1 MYFEPD
7 ARTHRPACCCATY
20 TSTCGYKSAS
30 SNTRKR
36 LFTGKGRQRATG
48 RARSKVPTL
57 NLFPARGLTEKR
69 RKLFGGG
76 PVSQGVAEEIYKNT
90 SSGNFLEQPLLPS
103 HESRNK
109 GASFLEGVPFPRG
122 LPKRFTKTRLQATF
136 LNSPPHPAMNQ
147 ETKAQAF
154 WRGSR
159 FPGGCRR
166 DLQKHVFRQLFLE
179 QPPPPNHEWRSN
191 TPRGLWFG
199 PLPWRLR
206 LPNGHFGSFG
216 NYPKHFHK
224 EKNVFFSYALL
235 VLCWC
240 SAGALLVL
248 SWCSVCSLQKEHK
261 SPIPKGFR
269 VQTFAVTA
277 APPKRPFLQL

>member
-57 NLFPARGLTEKR
+57 NLFPARGLTEKK

-76 PVSQGVAEEIYKNT
+76 PASQGVAEEIYKNT
-90 SSGNFLEQPLLPS
+90 SSGNFLEQPLPPAKSKHICPRADYKHYHVEKRVFHLFA
-103 HESRNK
+103 
-109 GASFLEGVPFPRG
+109 ASNRRTEARG
-122 LPKRFTKTRLQATF
+122 LTEKR
-136 LNSPPHPAMNQ
+136 
-147 ETKAQAF
+147 AQAF

-166 DLQKHVFRQLFLE
+166 HLQKHVFRQLF
-179 QPPPPNHEWRSN
+179 
-191 TPRGLWFG
+191 
-199 PLPWRLR
+199 
-206 LPNGHFGSFG
+206 
-216 NYPKHFHK
+216 
-224 EKNVFFSYALL
+224 
-235 VLCWC
+235 
-240 SAGALLVL
+240 
-248 SWCSVCSLQKEHK
+248 
-261 SPIPKGFR
+261 
-269 VQTFAVTA
+269 
-277 APPKRPFLQL
+277 

>member
-109 GASFLEGVPFPRG
+109 GASFLEAVPFFRG
-122 LPKRFTKTRLQATF
+122 LPKRCTKTRLQATI
-136 LNSPPHPAMNQ
+136 S
-147 ETKAQAF
+147 
-154 WRGSR
+154 
-159 FPGGCRR
+159 
-166 DLQKHVFRQLFLE
+166 
-179 QPPPPNHEWRSN
+179 
-191 TPRGLWFG
+191 
-199 PLPWRLR
+199 
-206 LPNGHFGSFG
+206 
-216 NYPKHFHK
+216 
-224 EKNVFFSYALL
+224 
-235 VLCWC
+235 
-240 SAGALLVL
+240 
-248 SWCSVCSLQKEHK
+248 
-261 SPIPKGFR
+261 
-269 VQTFAVTA
+269 
-277 APPKRPFLQL
+277 

>member
-90 SSGNFLEQPLLPS
+90 SSGNF
-103 HESRNK
+103 
-109 GASFLEGVPFPRG
+109 
-122 LPKRFTKTRLQATF
+122 F
-136 LNSPPHPAMNQ
+136 LNSLSHPAMSQ

-179 QPPPPNHEWRSN
+179 QPLLPSHGWRNKGASFLEGVPF
-191 TPRGLWFG
+191 PRGL
-199 PLPWRLR
+199 
-206 LPNGHFGSFG
+206 
-216 NYPKHFHK
+216 
-224 EKNVFFSYALL
+224 
-235 VLCWC
+235 
-240 SAGALLVL
+240 
-248 SWCSVCSLQKEHK
+248 
-261 SPIPKGFR
+261 
-269 VQTFAVTA
+269 
-277 APPKRPFLQL
+277 PKRFTKNTSSGNPFLNSLSHLWS

>member
-7 ARTHRPACCCATY
+7 ARTHRSACCCATH
-20 TSTCGYKSAS
+20 TSTCCYKSAS

-69 RKLFGGG
+69 RQLFGGG

-90 SSGNFLEQPLLPS
+90 SSGNY
-103 HESRNK
+103 
-109 GASFLEGVPFPRG
+109 
-122 LPKRFTKTRLQATF
+122 F
-136 LNSPPHPAMNQ
+136 LNGPSRPAMSQETKAQAFWRGSRFPGGCKLFGGGPVTQGVAEEIYKNTSSGNYFLTSPSHPAMNQ

-179 QPPPPNHEWRSN
+179 QPPPPSHE
-191 TPRGLWFG
+191 
-199 PLPWRLR
+199 
-206 LPNGHFGSFG
+206 
-216 NYPKHFHK
+216 
-224 EKNVFFSYALL
+224 
-235 VLCWC
+235 
-240 SAGALLVL
+240 
-248 SWCSVCSLQKEHK
+248 
-261 SPIPKGFR
+261 
-269 VQTFAVTA
+269 
-277 APPKRPFLQL
+277 

>member
-90 SSGNFLEQPLLPS
+90 SSGNF
-103 HESRNK
+103 
-109 GASFLEGVPFPRG
+109 
-122 LPKRFTKTRLQATF
+122 F
-136 LNSPPHPAMNQ
+136 LNSLSHPAMSQ

-179 QPPPPNHEWRSN
+179 QP
-191 TPRGLWFG
+191 L
-199 PLPWRLR
+199 LPSH
-206 LPNGHFGSFG
+206 G
-216 NYPKHFHK
+216 
-224 EKNVFFSYALL
+224 
-235 VLCWC
+235 
-240 SAGALLVL
+240 
-248 SWCSVCSLQKEHK
+248 
-261 SPIPKGFR
+261 
-269 VQTFAVTA
+269 
-277 APPKRPFLQL
+277 